1 MRQRMGR
8 VPGGGGSRCYR
19 AVHMFG
25 PSAPARV
32 LGVDPGLSRC
42 GIGVLDG
49 PAHRAS
55 LIASDVVRTGADMP
69 LGERLAAIHGG
80 ILHAVATHR
89 PAALAVER
97 VFINAQ
103 ARTGVGA
110 MQVVGL
116 VHLIGASHGLP
127 VWEYTPSQVKA
138 AVTGVGDADK
148 GQVIFMVQ
156 RMLSLDAAPTPADRA
171 DAMAVALCH
180 LNQWGVNSAADAAG
194 FTTAQTAGRPTGS
207 RQPGRET
214 AGLSPRLAAALAA
227 AGPGL
232 AAVKPRTPPPAAGG
246 TS

>member
-1 MRQRMGR
+1 MFDLR
-8 VPGGGGSRCYR
+8 V
-19 AVHMFG
+19 AT
-25 PSAPARV
+25 RV

-42 GIGVLDG
+42 GLGVIDG
-49 PAHRAS
+49 PTHRAA
-55 LIASDVVRTGADMP
+55 LVASDVIRTGADMA
-69 LGERLAAIHGG
+69 LGQRLAAIHAG
-80 ILHAVATHR
+80 LVAAVNAHR

-116 VHLIGASHGLP
+116 VHLIGAGHDLP

-148 GQVIFMVQ
+148 TQVTFMVQ
-156 RMLSLDAAPTPADRA
+156 RMLSLEAAPRPADRA

-180 LNQWGVNSAADAAG
+180 LNQWGV
-194 FTTAQTAGRPTGS
+194 TTAGDASGFGSAQSAGRPTGA
-207 RQPGRET
+207 RQPGKDT
-214 AGLSPRLAAALAA
+214 AGLSPRLAAALAN

-232 AAVKPRTPPPAAGG
+232 GVMKPAA
-246 TS
+246 TRANDRMPDRPPEDDR

>member
-1 MRQRMGR
+1 
-8 VPGGGGSRCYR
+8 
-19 AVHMFG
+19 MFDL
-25 PSAPARV
+25 PLPTRV

-42 GIGVLDG
+42 GIGVVDG
-49 PAHRAS
+49 PAHRAA
-55 LIASDVVRTGADMP
+55 LVASDVVRTGADMR
-69 LGERLAAIHGG
+69 LGDRLAAIHDA
-80 ILHAVATHR
+80 IVAAVTTHR

-116 VHLIGASHGLP
+116 VHLVGATQGLP

-138 AVTGVGDADK
+138 AVTGVGHADK
-148 GQVIFMVQ
+148 VQVTFMVQ

-180 LNQWGVNSAADAAG
+180 LNQWGVTTAADAAG
-194 FTTAQTAGRPTGS
+194 FATAQTAGRPTGS
-207 RQPGRET
+207 RQPGREQ

-232 AAVKPRTPPPAAGG
+232 ATVRPRRAGSAATPEVRP
-246 TS
+246 